1 MEPVDGALDGPTADA
16 EPVLVLATPVRF
28 LRLMH
33 TPSNQRFAE
42 PIRNLSHGAARHLA
56 GAHVLLADLHSTRR
70 LFRIGESVARPA
82 RSAVQDRPAKSRF
95 RDFFGFFDG
104 RLAGADSTIGRP
116 LMMSK
121 AASVLQFVAL
131 AVATVGWCLPVVA
144 GEIYVADGST
154 VGAYPTSGA
163 TAQNTLVS
171 NLTNNVGN
179 NPVGVAVSGNDLFVL
194 SSGDLLGGGQFGAYN
209 ATTGATINASLPVDL
224 STALGIAASGGN
236 LLVANTF
243 GDKIGEYTTSGAT
256 VNASLVTGLKNPT
269 VMAVSGN
276 DLFVAN
282 AGTTGNG
289 TEFTPRSGS
298 IGEYNATTGAVIQKT
313 LVTGLTSNG
322 NNYPVGIAVS
332 GGNLFVTNLNT
343 VAEYNAST
351 GALESSSLLP
361 GVVAPSGIAA
371 SQGNLYVVDA
381 AQSTIGEYTTSGIAV
396 NSSLIT
402 GLGSPSAIAVVP
414 EPSSCGLLTIGAA
427 ALLIF
432 RRRAMIG

>member
-1 MEPVDGALDGPTADA
+1 
-16 EPVLVLATPVRF
+16 
-28 LRLMH
+28 
-33 TPSNQRFAE
+33 
-42 PIRNLSHGAARHLA
+42 
-56 GAHVLLADLHSTRR
+56 
-70 LFRIGESVARPA
+70 
-82 RSAVQDRPAKSRF
+82 
-95 RDFFGFFDG
+95 
-104 RLAGADSTIGRP
+104 
-116 LMMSK
+116 MMSK

-154 VGAYPTSGA
+154 VCAYPTSGA

-351 GALESSSLLP
+351 GARKFVPPPGSRSSVRHRSVPRKSVCGRRGSIHDRRVHYL
-361 GVVAPSGIAA
+361 
-371 SQGNLYVVDA
+371 GNCCEFLADY
-381 AQSTIGEYTTSGIAV
+381 
-396 NSSLIT
+396 
-402 GLGSPSAIAVVP
+402 GLRFP
-414 EPSSCGLLTIGAA
+414 ERDRRGA
-427 ALLIF
+427 
-432 RRRAMIG
+432 